1 MNEFI
6 QRLSD
11 ATVENVKKTHTL
23 LDKVISGMFEKYPEG
38 THKFKQGN
46 MTVESTISDELS
58 FRITR
63 DVDSG
68 TVLVRA
74 FTLNEVL
81 AECVVDIFSNYS
93 SNYKNII
100 DPKLKR
106 EIFDLFESYNFINLD
121 NPADENISDHASD
134 GTPVEKV
141 SE

>member
-11 ATVENVKKTHTL
+11 ATVENVKRTHTL
-23 LDKVISGMFEKYPEG
+23 LDKVIASMFEKYPEG
-38 THKFKQGN
+38 THKFNQGN
-46 MTVESTISDELS
+46 VTFESTVSDELS
-58 FRITR
+58 FKITR

-68 TVLVRA
+68 AVLVRA
-74 FTLNEVL
+74 FTLNEAL
-81 AECVVDIFSNYS
+81 AECVVDILGNYS
-93 SNYKNII
+93 SNYKSII

-106 EIFDLFESYNFINLD
+106 EIFDLFESYNFIDLD
-121 NPADENISDHASD
+121 NPVDENGSYQASD